1 MVEIKTKGRFNPLFN
16 LNNRDMRKIRRILA
30 YHNIIM
36 WFHKC
41 NYDMKLYEI
50 EMENNTVFL
59 VKQCACGKTNIS
71 RVHKESLE
79 YSL

>member
-1 MVEIKTKGRFNPLFN
+1 MK
-16 LNNRDMRKIRRILA
+16 KIRRILA

-59 VKQCACGKTNIS
+59 VNRCACGKTDIT
-71 RVHKESLE
+71 RVHRESSAYMIWCNSIKPKKLNQNKDDE
-79 YSL
+79 

>member
-1 MVEIKTKGRFNPLFN
+1 LDWINI
-16 LNNRDMRKIRRILA
+16 NNRDMKKIRRILA

-41 NYDMKLYEI
+41 NYDMNIYEI

-59 VKQCACGKTNIS
+59 VNQCACGKTDIT
-71 RVHKESLE
+71 RVHRESSAYMIWCNSIKPE
-79 YSL
+79 KT